1 MRRLILACCTLL
13 ALGGCQSAYYS
24 MMEKAGVHKRDIL
37 ADRVEAARD
46 SQQEAKEQ
54 FKDALER
61 YRSVVQVQ
69 GGDLEARYSALDREY
84 RASEA
89 SAKTVRQRIV
99 AVEDVAE
106 ALFEEW
112 EGELDQY
119 SNATLRRASAK
130 ELERTRKQYRTLL
143 TRMQA
148 AEKRIEPVL
157 SVLRDQVLFLK
168 HNLNARAIGALQ
180 GEYRSL
186 QGNVDQLLRDMQRS
200 IDEADSFV
208 RRLQAPLG

>member
-46 SQQEAKEQ
+46 SQQAAKEQ

-69 GGDLEARYSALDREY
+69 GGDLEARYTALEREY

-89 SAKTVRQRIV
+89 SAKAVRQRIA

-106 ALFEEW
+106 ALFAEW
-112 EGELDQY
+112 EGELEQY
-119 SNATLRRASAK
+119 KNANLRRASAK
-130 ELERTRKQYRTLL
+130 ELERTRKQYKTLL
-143 TRMQA
+143 ARMQA

-208 RRLQAPLG
+208 RRLQAPLD

>member
-13 ALGGCQSAYYS
+13 SLGGCQGAYYS

-37 ADRVEAARD
+37 AERVGAARD
-46 SQQEAKEQ
+46 SQLEAKEQ

-69 GGDLEARYSALDREY
+69 DGDLEERYTALDREY

-89 SAKTVRQRIV
+89 SAKAVRQRIT

-119 SNATLRRASAK
+119 SNPTLRRASAK
-130 ELERTRKQYRTLL
+130 ELERTRKQYTTLL
-143 TRMQA
+143 ARMQA

-157 SVLRDQVLFLK
+157 GVLRDQVLFLK

>member
-1 MRRLILACCTLL
+1 MRRLILAYCTLL

-46 SQQEAKEQ
+46 SQQAAKEQ

-61 YRSVVQVQ
+61 YRNVVQVQ
-69 GGDLEARYSALDREY
+69 GGDLEARYVALEREY

-89 SAKTVRQRIV
+89 SAKAVRQRIA
-99 AVEDVAE
+99 AVEDVAG

-130 ELERTRKQYRTLL
+130 ELERTRKQYKTLL

-200 IDEADSFV
+200 IDEADNFV
-208 RRLQAPLG
+208 RRLQAPLD

>member
-46 SQQEAKEQ
+46 SQQAAKEQ

-69 GGDLEARYSALDREY
+69 GGDLEARYTALEREY

-89 SAKTVRQRIV
+89 SAKAVRQRIA
-99 AVEDVAE
+99 AVEDVAG
-106 ALFEEW
+106 ALFTEW
-112 EGELDQY
+112 ESELDQY
-119 SNATLRRASAK
+119 KNATLRRASAR
-130 ELERTRKQYRTLL
+130 ELERTRKEYKALL
-143 TRMQA
+143 SRMQA

>member
-1 MRRLILACCTLL
+1 MRRLILAYCTLL
-13 ALGGCQSAYYS
+13 SLSGRQNAYYS

-46 SQQEAKEQ
+46 SQQAAKER

-61 YRSVVQVQ
+61 YRSVVQIQ
-69 GGDLEARYSALDREY
+69 GGDLEERYAALDHEY
-84 RASEA
+84 RAGEA
-89 SAKTVRQRIV
+89 SAKAVRQRID

-106 ALFEEW
+106 ALFAEW

-119 SNATLRRASAK
+119 HNATLRRASAK
-130 ELERTRKQYRTLL
+130 ELERTRKQYKTLL

-157 SVLRDQVLFLK
+157 SVLSDQALFLK

-186 QGNVDQLLRDMQRS
+186 ENNVDQLLRDMQRS
-200 IDEADSFV
+200 IDEADNFV

>member
-37 ADRVEAARD
+37 AERVEAARD
-46 SQQEAKEQ
+46 SQQAAKQQ

-69 GGDLEARYSALDREY
+69 GGDLEARYTALDREY

-89 SAKTVRQRIV
+89 SAKAVRQRIA
-99 AVEDVAE
+99 AVEDVAG
-106 ALFEEW
+106 ALFAEW
-112 EGELDQY
+112 ESELDQY
-119 SNATLRRASAK
+119 KNATLRRASAK
-130 ELERTRKQYRTLL
+130 ELERTRKEYKALL
-143 TRMQA
+143 SRMQA

>member
-46 SQQEAKEQ
+46 SQQAAKEQ
-54 FKDALER
+54 FRDALER

-69 GGDLEARYSALDREY
+69 GGDLEARYTALEREY

-89 SAKTVRQRIV
+89 SAKAVRQRIA
-99 AVEDVAE
+99 AVEDVAG
-106 ALFEEW
+106 ALFAEW
-112 EGELDQY
+112 ESELDQY
-119 SNATLRRASAK
+119 KNATLRRASAK
-130 ELERTRKQYRTLL
+130 ELERTRKEYKALL
-143 TRMQA
+143 NRMQA

>member
-13 ALGGCQSAYYS
+13 TLGGCQSAYYS

-54 FKDALER
+54 FRNALER
-61 YRSVVQVQ
+61 YRSVVQIQ
-69 GGDLEARYSALDREY
+69 GGDLEECYIALDREY

-89 SAKTVRQRIV
+89 SAKAVRQRIL

-106 ALFEEW
+106 ALFKEW

-119 SNATLRRASAK
+119 NNATLRRASAK
-130 ELERTRKQYRTLL
+130 ELERTRKQYHTLL

-186 QGNVDQLLRDMQRS
+186 QSNVDQLLRDMQRS